1 MKVTTIFQ
9 WQSHT
14 SMYSYVNEMEKKQ
27 KQSLD
32 KKNEKERLVDT
43 YTIQERKIYLYIFTV
58 NKAKFYNY

>member
-43 YTIQERKIYLYIFTV
+43 YRIQERERE
-58 NKAKFYNY
+58 